1 MGLAVETCRGPSRPW
16 VTELTSSLCFASGPG
31 GIIGARRGGVVV
43 VEEKEERG
51 DERGRKQGNED
62 NSYMRGNANT

>member
-1 MGLAVETCRGPSRPW
+1 M
-16 VTELTSSLCFASGPG
+16 
-31 GIIGARRGGVVV
+31 VV
-43 VEEKEERG
+43 VEEEEERG